1 MLITSRH
8 NNQIKEL
15 RRLFNRRERA
25 STGLFFAEGVQL
37 VAEAIE
43 MKAEI
48 ETLIIA
54 PELLD
59 EQKDRRVARILANR
73 TIPRLEVTG
82 EVLNSI
88 SPKDGHRGIAAV
100 VKQKWESLDH
110 VELHR
115 RPGQDVGGGVREPRQ
130 AGFTKPAPTASTE
143 DGQRQELCWVAVNR
157 IQHPGSLG
165 TIIRVSDSVG
175 GAGVILI
182 GDSTDPYDPTA
193 VRASLGAIFSQRIV
207 RTSFE
212 EFAAWKMRQEAFVVG
227 TSPTATQNYREVKY
241 TPPIILY
248 MGSERIG
255 LTPEEQAVC
264 DVMVK
269 IPMAGRI
276 ESHHV
281 AVATAIVLYEVLNQ
295 NRR

>member
-59 EQKDRRVARILANR
+59 EQKDRRVARILTNR
-73 TIPRLEVTG
+73 TIPRLEVTA

-100 VKQKWESLDH
+100 IKQKWESLEK
-110 VELHR
+110 VQL
-115 RPGQDVGGGVREPRQ
+115 G
-130 AGFTKPAPTASTE
+130 
-143 DGQRQELCWVAVNR
+143 QELCWVAVNQ

-165 TIIRVSDSVG
+165 TIIRVCDSVG

-212 EFAAWKMRQEAFVVG
+212 EFAAWKMRQNAFVVG

-241 TPPIILY
+241 TSPIILY

-255 LTPEEQAVC
+255 LTAEEQAVC

-281 AVATAIVLYEVLNQ
+281 AVATAIVLYEVFGQQKLP
-295 NRR
+295 